1 MCLTTQVFHAC
12 MSLTKNNNNNFL
24 IISTNTKIVV
34 KGEDEGV
41 EERKYG
47 VVNERKTWKRFAT
60 LRRKCIGN

>member
-1 MCLTTQVFHAC
+1 